1 MMQSA
6 PSTSRVTILTCK
18 LYILI
23 ASDDVSESLN
33 EKKAVPTK
41 KRISFNLIIL
51 LTGGTITLVL
61 LVLIFH
67 TIWRHQSLVS
77 LNCNDVEAQP
87 IHETEPVYYELNRG
101 MS

>member
-1 MMQSA
+1 MQSA
-6 PSTSRVTILTCK
+6 PSTSRVTIFTCK
-18 LYILI
+18 LSILI
-23 ASDDVSESLN
+23 ASDDVSEYLN

-77 LNCNDVEAQP
+77 LNYNDVEAQP
-87 IHETEPVYYELNRG
+87 INETEPVYYELNRG

>member
-1 MMQSA
+1 M
-6 PSTSRVTILTCK
+6 TTK
-18 LYILI
+18 

-87 IHETEPVYYELNRG
+87 IHETEQIKWKVQDTGNPSFSLH
-101 MS
+101 

>member
-6 PSTSRVTILTCK
+6 PSTSRVTIFTCK
-18 LYILI
+18 LSILI
-23 ASDDVSESLN
+23 ASDDVSEYLN

-77 LNCNDVEAQP
+77 LNYNDVEAQP
-87 IHETEPVYYELNRG
+87 INETEPVYYELNRG